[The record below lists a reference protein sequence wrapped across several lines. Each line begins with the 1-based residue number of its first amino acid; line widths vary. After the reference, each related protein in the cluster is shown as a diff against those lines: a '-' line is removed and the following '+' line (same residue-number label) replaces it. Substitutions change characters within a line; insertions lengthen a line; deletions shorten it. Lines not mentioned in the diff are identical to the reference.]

1 VIFVNSMSDLFHEGI
16 PVEFIRSVFDTMRE
30 ANWHTFQILTK
41 RSQRMLEVAP
51 RLRWP
56 DNVWMGV
63 SVENQRWTCRVNDL
77 RKVPAKVRFVSCEPL
92 LGPLRLDLEGISWVI
107 VGGESGV
114 RARPI
119 DPQWVRQIRQQC
131 EEAGVPFFFKQ
142 WGAYDEM
149 GQRVG
154 KRKAG
159 RLLDSR
165 LWNGVP
171 VIARTAA
178 VARTRG
184 SPRRSAAG
192 IRPA

>member
-1 VIFVNSMSDLFHEGI
+1 MSDLFHEGI
-16 PVEFIRSVFDTMRE
+16 PLEFIRAVFDVMQQT
-30 ANWHTFQILTK
+30 NWHTFQILTK
-41 RSQRMLEVAP
+41 RSHRMLEVGS

-63 SVENQRWTCRVNDL
+63 SVENQRWTCRVDDL

-107 VGGESGV
+107 VGGESGA

-142 WGAYDEM
+142 WGSFNEA
-149 GQRVG
+149 GAKVG
-154 KRKAG
+154 KGKAG
-159 RLLDSR
+159 RILDGR
-165 LWNGVP
+165 LWSAMP
-171 VIARTAA
+171 EPMA
-178 VARTRG
+178 G
-184 SPRRSAAG
+184 S
-192 IRPA
+192 